1 MTSEWTSTDV
11 SELQGLL
18 LDSPD
23 LKSFLSRL
31 TKVAAQEMSRRGSV
45 YCSVT
50 VFRERRN
57 ATVAF
62 SEDLAE
68 RLDELQYAS
77 GDGPCVTALRIGR
90 VVEMQDLLHEDRW
103 PTYRR
108 GALDAGIRSV
118 LAVPIA
124 LAPGAQAALNCYA
137 GEAGAFSDEVRA
149 SAEEFADLAASSL
162 QLAVRIETE
171 TNRSSDLAAALE
183 SRTAI
188 NLAAGVIMAQSGC
201 SQQEAVDILRRTAIS
216 RNIKLREVA
225 SQILA
230 RFGEADPATHFDEGE
245 R

>member
-1 MTSEWTSTDV
+1 MCSEWTGTDV
-11 SELQGLL
+11 AELQGLL
-18 LDSPD
+18 LESPD
-23 LKSFLSRL
+23 LKCFLSRL
-31 TKVAAQEMSRRGSV
+31 TKVAAQEMARRGSV

-50 VFRERRN
+50 LFRERRS

-62 SEDLAE
+62 SEDFAE
-68 RLDELQYAS
+68 SLDELQYAS

-90 VVEMQDLLHEDRW
+90 VIEVQDLLHEERW
-103 PTYRR
+103 PSYRR
-108 GALDAGIRSV
+108 GAVEAGIRSV
-118 LAVPIA
+118 LAVPIV
-124 LAPGAQAALNCYA
+124 LGPGAQAALNCYA
-137 GEAGAFSDEVRA
+137 GEAGVFGDEVRA
-149 SAEEFADLAASSL
+149 SAEAFADLASSSL

-201 SQQEAVDILRRTAIS
+201 SQQEAVDILRRASVS
-216 RNIKLREVA
+216 RNVKLREVA

-230 RFGEADPATHFDEGE
+230 RFGETDPATHFDEGE